1 MSASYVQIGLHK
13 YLPPSLW
20 IGILFHESTQNSSL
34 YSSVGNLY
42 SFNLGKLTKLRFLKK
57 ITLFC
62 PLVEQQSIFSS
73 ITVHGMI
80 FIITI
85 IILNTSPKTI

>member
-1 MSASYVQIGLHK
+1 MYKLACINIYPLPFELGFYFMNPHK
-13 YLPPSLW
+13 IVHYIQVW
-20 IGILFHESTQNSSL
+20 EIC
-34 YSSVGNLY
+34 

-80 FIITI
+80 LFIII
-85 IILNTSPKTI
+85 IILNTDPKTI